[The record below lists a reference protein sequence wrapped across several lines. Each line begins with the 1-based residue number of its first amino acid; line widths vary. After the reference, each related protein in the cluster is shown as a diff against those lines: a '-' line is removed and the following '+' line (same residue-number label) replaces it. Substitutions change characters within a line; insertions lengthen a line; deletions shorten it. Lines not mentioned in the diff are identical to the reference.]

1 VFLSCQR
8 VLGARGWAAI
18 KIATFLLIAGI
29 ILQYV
34 RDSLSASARQKR
46 SGTVEEWWRLRT
58 TILLP
63 TRPLNRPALLAGSI
77 TSSITLLGWVMAPYD
92 PATPYKMR
100 HASSSTLS
108 FVTTTLGRAAGLGL
122 VDAVDGHAVQKIR
135 SV

>member
-1 VFLSCQR
+1 
-8 VLGARGWAAI
+8 
-18 KIATFLLIAGI
+18 
-29 ILQYV
+29 
-34 RDSLSASARQKR
+34 
-46 SGTVEEWWRLRT
+46 
-58 TILLP
+58 
-63 TRPLNRPALLAGSI
+63 
-77 TSSITLLGWVMAPYD
+77 MAPYD